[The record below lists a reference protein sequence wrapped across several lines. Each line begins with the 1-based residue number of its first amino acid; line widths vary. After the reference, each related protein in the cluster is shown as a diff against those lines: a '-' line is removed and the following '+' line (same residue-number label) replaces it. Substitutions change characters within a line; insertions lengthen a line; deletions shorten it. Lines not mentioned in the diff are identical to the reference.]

1 MKAQPGDHIII
12 AAPHVGDALRD
23 GEVLEARGPDG
34 SPPYLVRWSDG
45 HEGVLHPGPGSV
57 LRVGH
62 PEEPEGAAPDAAAD
76 VAGGAAPEAHDGV
89 PTNGEHPHVKDWQV
103 RITVFG
109 SDDDADARV
118 VLLADSPTHLSA
130 RGHSHRGPHDRTVP
144 EIGEE
149 VAVARALR
157 RLADQLLE
165 AAAGDIEQVTGEHD
179 VSLRSR

>member
-12 AAPHVGDALRD
+12 AAPRVGGPLRD
-23 GEVLEARGPDG
+23 GEVLEARGPRG

-45 HEGVLHPGPGSV
+45 HEGVLQPGPGSV

-62 PEEPEGAAPDAAAD
+62 PQDAQPARPTTATAAA
-76 VAGGAAPEAHDGV
+76 A
-89 PTNGEHPHVKDWQV
+89 PTNGAHPHVKDWQV
-103 RITVFG
+103 RVTVFG
-109 SDDDADARV
+109 SDDDAEARV
-118 VLLADSPTHLSA
+118 VLLADSPTQLRA
-130 RGHSHRGPHDRTVP
+130 YGHSHRGTHDRSVP

-165 AAAGDIEQVTGEHD
+165 TAAGDIEQVTGERD